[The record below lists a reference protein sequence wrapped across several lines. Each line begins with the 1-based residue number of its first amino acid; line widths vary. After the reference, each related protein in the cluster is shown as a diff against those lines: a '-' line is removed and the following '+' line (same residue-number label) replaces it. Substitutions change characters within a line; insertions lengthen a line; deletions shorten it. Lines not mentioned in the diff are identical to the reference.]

1 MAAPLVSILLL
12 TRNGADTIPA
22 VLAAVKTQE
31 RSFPLEVVAVDS
43 GSRDGTLDILRP
55 SVDKLI
61 EIPASAFN
69 HGATRNLGIDA
80 CRAPFVVLLVQD
92 AEPASPT
99 WLSGLVAPLQEDER
113 VAATYAR
120 QVPRPGASV
129 VMRAY
134 LDHYAATSCEPR
146 LQTLGGPD
154 ALAVLTPAERLA
166 ACTFD
171 NVCSCVRRAVWQAH
185 PFKATRIAED
195 LEWARDVM
203 LAGYQIRYVPE
214 AVVLHSHDRPTRY
227 ELMRTYL
234 VHQRLRSL
242 FGLATVPS
250 VPALAR
256 SIAVSAGAHMRW
268 VLSAPARL
276 GSKLAQLPRALAL
289 AVALPLG
296 QYLGA
301 KSADTGREYL
311 RARGI

>member
-12 TRNGADTIPA
+12 TRNGAATIPA
-22 VLAAVKTQE
+22 VLSAIAAQE

-43 GSRDGTLDILRP
+43 GSRDGTLDILRS
-55 SVDKLI
+55 SVDRVI
-61 EIPASAFN
+61 EIPPGTFN
-69 HGATRNLGIDA
+69 HGTTRNLGIDA
-80 CRAPFVVLLVQD
+80 CRAPFIVLLSQD

-99 WLSGLVAPLQEDER
+99 WLSGLVAPLQEDEG

-120 QVPRPGASV
+120 QAPRPGAPA

-134 LDHYAATSCEPR
+134 LDRYAAAAVEPR
-146 LQTLGGPD
+146 LQTLGGLD
-154 ALAVLTPAERLA
+154 ALVVLTPTERLA

-171 NVCSCVRRAVWQAH
+171 NVCSCIRRAVWQAH
-185 PFKATRIAED
+185 PFKATPIAED
-195 LEWARDVM
+195 IEWARDVM
-203 LAGYQIRYVPE
+203 LASHCIRYVPE
-214 AVVLHSHDRPTRY
+214 AVVLHLHDRPTRY

-256 SIAVSAGAHMRW
+256 GIAVSAGAHTRW
-268 VLSAPARL
+268 VLSAPVGP

-289 AVALPLG
+289 AIAFPLG
-296 QYLGA
+296 QYLGVR
-301 KSADTGREYL
+301 SADTGREYL
-311 RARGI
+311 RARGV

>member
-1 MAAPLVSILLL
+1 MATPLVSILLL
-12 TRNGADTIPA
+12 TRDGAATIPA
-22 VLAAVKTQE
+22 VLAAIATQE

-43 GSRDGTLDILRP
+43 GSRDGSLDILRS
-55 SVDKLI
+55 SVDRLV
-61 EIPASAFN
+61 EIPPGAFN
-69 HGATRNLGIDA
+69 HGASRNLGIDA
-80 CRAPFVVLLVQD
+80 CRAPFIVLLVQD

-99 WLSGLVAPLQEDER
+99 WLSRLVAPLQEDEG
-113 VAATYAR
+113 VAGTYAR
-120 QVPRPGASV
+120 QASRPGAPA
-129 VMRAY
+129 VMRNY
-134 LDHYAATSCEPR
+134 QDRYAAASVEPR
-146 LQTLGGPD
+146 LQSLGGPD
-154 ALAVLTPAERLA
+154 ALAALAPAERLS

-203 LAGYQIRYVPE
+203 LAGHCIKYVPE
-214 AVVLHSHDRPTRY
+214 AVVLHSHDRPARY

-242 FGLATVPS
+242 LGLATVPS

-256 SIAVSAGAHMRW
+256 SIAVSADAHARW
-268 VLSAPARL
+268 VLSAPVGL
-276 GSKLAQLPRALAL
+276 GSKLAQFPRAAAL
-289 AVALPLG
+289 AVAFPLG